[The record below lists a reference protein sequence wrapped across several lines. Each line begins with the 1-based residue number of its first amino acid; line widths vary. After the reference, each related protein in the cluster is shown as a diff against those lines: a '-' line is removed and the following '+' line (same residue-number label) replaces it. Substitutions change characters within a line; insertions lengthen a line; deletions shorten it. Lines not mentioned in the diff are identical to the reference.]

1 MRTNVKNYY
10 DLLTFGLGNAQFQSF
25 VDRFN
30 DKYNVLNVD
39 GFDWDNEIQLDYTYE
54 QLISSLNIATLP
66 VYVDEASE
74 GLDKSFGKFNI
85 GSNKI
90 PTQKH
95 RYPISAKMLREQ
107 MIMIQRF
114 GEAAMTQG
122 ARDSIRN
129 LMFDSTDKLLAGN
142 RNALTHQRMRIVSK
156 GQFTIDLENN
166 PRGLKGLTFDFGVP
180 SANKET
186 LTGTARWWTT
196 SDHLPANEGSTS
208 DPILFLKNKR
218 KAMRKLGFPNGHFEI
233 ASDLWDDLLTHTK
246 VLSRI
251 GLSLY
256 PQAASA
262 TKPDTVGAQYAQNMS
277 DEAKKSAF
285 EALVGC
291 PIVPRDSI
299 AAVEKF
305 DEDAKEIKPV
315 NIENFDPLNVS
326 FVPDGQLGTIKAVQP
341 IVLADDP
348 TERIAWFDGGRTLLT
363 QRYESKTRTMYIE
376 SEMAVLCVPQMPQY
390 MCIYTVTT

>member
-277 DEAKKSAF
+277 DEAKKSVF

-390 MCIYTVTT
+390 MCIYTVTA

>member
-326 FVPDGQLGTIKAVQP
+326 FIPDGQLGTIKAVQP

-390 MCIYTVTT
+390 MCIYTVTA

>member
-156 GQFTIDLENN
+156 GQFTINLENN

-180 SANKET
+180 PANKET
-186 LTGTARWWTT
+186 LADTARWWTT

-315 NIENFDPLNVS
+315 NIENFDPLNVA

-390 MCIYTVTT
+390 MCIYIVTV

>member
-30 DKYNVLNVD
+30 DKYNILNVD

-107 MIMIQRF
+107 MLMIQRF

-129 LMFDSTDKLLAGN
+129 LMFDSTDKLIAGN

-156 GQFTIDLENN
+156 GQFTINLENN

-180 SANKET
+180 TANKDT

-196 SDHLPANEGSTS
+196 SEHGPASEGSAS

-218 KAMRKLGFPNGHFEI
+218 KAMRKAGFPNGHFEI

-246 VLSRI
+246 VLARI

-291 PIVPRDSI
+291 PIIPRDSI

-305 DEDAKEIKPV
+305 DETAKEIKPV

-326 FVPDGQLGTIKAVQP
+326 FVPDGQLGTIKSVQP

-390 MCIYTVTT
+390 MCIYTVTA

>member
-95 RYPISAKMLREQ
+95 RSPISAKMLREQ

-390 MCIYTVTT
+390 MCIYTVTA

>member
-186 LTGTARWWTT
+186 LTGTEMWWTA

-305 DEDAKEIKPV
+305 DEGAKEIKPV

-390 MCIYTVTT
+390 MCIYTVTA

>member
-186 LTGTARWWTT
+186 LTDTARWWTT

-390 MCIYTVTT
+390 MCIYIVTA

>member
-256 PQAASA
+256 PQAARA

-390 MCIYTVTT
+390 MCIYTVTA

>member
-196 SDHLPANEGSTS
+196 SDLACKRRLYFRSYPV
-208 DPILFLKNKR
+208 LKEQEK
-218 KAMRKLGFPNGHFEI
+218 
-233 ASDLWDDLLTHTK
+233 
-246 VLSRI
+246 
-251 GLSLY
+251 
-256 PQAASA
+256 
-262 TKPDTVGAQYAQNMS
+262 S
-277 DEAKKSAF
+277 DE
-285 EALVGC
+285 
-291 PIVPRDSI
+291 
-299 AAVEKF
+299 
-305 DEDAKEIKPV
+305 
-315 NIENFDPLNVS
+315 
-326 FVPDGQLGTIKAVQP
+326 KA
-341 IVLADDP
+341 
-348 TERIAWFDGGRTLLT
+348 RI
-363 QRYESKTRTMYIE
+363 
-376 SEMAVLCVPQMPQY
+376 P
-390 MCIYTVTT
+390 